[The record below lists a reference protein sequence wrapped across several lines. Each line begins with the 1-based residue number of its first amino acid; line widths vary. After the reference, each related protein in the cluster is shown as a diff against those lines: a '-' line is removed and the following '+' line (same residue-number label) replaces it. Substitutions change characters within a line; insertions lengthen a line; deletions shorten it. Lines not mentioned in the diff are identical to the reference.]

1 MLLHILGANYQLHY
15 RGFYLLNL
23 KTYKNLNNKLKI
35 NKKTQIMS
43 FICNTMPRKTCLKHK
58 AKISKL
64 WRKMRVSKMDKL
76 GVGKIKDT
84 KEVEIVEEDEEDIKI
99 INIIIIII
107 VNIKT
112 AGIKII
118 LRLITRAKEV
128 RSRM

>member
-1 MLLHILGANYQLHY
+1 
-15 RGFYLLNL
+15 
-23 KTYKNLNNKLKI
+23 
-35 NKKTQIMS
+35 MS
-43 FICNTMPRKTCLKHK
+43 FICNTMPRKTHLKHK

-84 KEVEIVEEDEEDIKI
+84 KEVETTIVEEDEEDIKI
-99 INIIIIII
+99 ITIIIIIITKIIII

-112 AGIKII
+112 AGIKIM

-128 RSRM
+128 RSRMQAETRTKIKIIISRFRLTLLM